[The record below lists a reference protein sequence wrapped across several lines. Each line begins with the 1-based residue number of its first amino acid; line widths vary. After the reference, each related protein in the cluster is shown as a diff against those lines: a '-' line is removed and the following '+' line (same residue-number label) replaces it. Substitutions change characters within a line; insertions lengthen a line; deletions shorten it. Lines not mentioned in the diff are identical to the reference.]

1 MKVREREEKENY
13 SSIRMSVSPPVSP
26 QEIIVALITVSNKA
40 SVQIDIFPLIGLR
53 KSEGGDNRTIK
64 KNKSKSSI
72 PKNAGKPRPL
82 QLVSDKASSRLHD
95 FAIGHVKKKIKM
107 QPFYQCLNPLLSLP

>member
-1 MKVREREEKENY
+1 
-13 SSIRMSVSPPVSP
+13 MSVSPPVSP

-40 SVQIDIFPLIGLR
+40 SVQIDIFSLKGLR
-53 KSEGGDNRTIK
+53 KSEGGDSRTIK

-72 PKNAGKPRPL
+72 PKTPVSRAHPL
-82 QLVSDKASSRLHD
+82 QWVSDEASSRLHD
-95 FAIGHVKKKIKM
+95 FAIDHVKKIKM